1 MSIDTRSLAT
11 LFREAPITVFLAW
24 QLRVC
29 ESGLAEVLLPHK
41 PDFEQGLGV
50 THGGI
55 VATVADTAGFFA
67 AASLVGA
74 GLATV
79 EFKINLLAPVRRDNL
94 LARAS
99 VVHRGGR
106 LLVCQVSVTGE
117 QERAVALAQC
127 TYATV
132 ETNAPSA
139 K

>member
-1 MSIDTRSLAT
+1 LSIDGRSLAT
-11 LFREAPITVFLAW
+11 LFREAPITVFLGW

-29 ESGLAEVLLPHK
+29 EAGVAEVVLPHK
-41 PDFEQGLGV
+41 PEFEQGLGV

-55 VATVADTAGFFA
+55 VATIADTAGFFA

-99 VVHRGGR
+99 VAHRGRR

-117 QERAVALAQC
+117 QDRVVALAQG

-132 ETNAPSA
+132 ESNLSSA